1 MNVSN
6 YQTHISFKLD
16 TYERMSSFGM
26 KMLKQLNNR
35 SILDIAL
42 IKQNGSNRLICRT
55 EGLESINAIDRLLTI
70 DSRKD
75 LIARLAQL
83 IGMFEENAFLN
94 KEFIVLDPD
103 KVFINPEDGS
113 ARFIVLPVVS
123 NATGALGR
131 EWLEKLYEYLET
143 VVYSVEAGTDAS
155 IDRLR
160 DILINLGDDRTDSGE
175 LAING
180 LIALCRY
187 IVENYA
193 GAAKEMQPKVVM
205 PKSSNIA
212 VGLNYHGRYGNFSLY
227 IIKKEF
233 LIGKSESCD
242 GRIPFNN
249 AISRQHGMV
258 YIENGECFYED
269 LGSSNY
275 SRLNGAVLEPHRRIK
290 LNNEDILMLADME
303 FKVEILESAG

>member
-1 MNVSN
+1 MDISN
-6 YQTHISFKLD
+6 YQTHISFRLDANEKL
-16 TYERMSSFGM
+16 SSLGM

-55 EGLESINAIDRLLTI
+55 QRLESIDAIDRLLTE
-70 DSRKD
+70 DSRKE

-83 IGMFEENAFLN
+83 INMFEDNAFLN

-131 EWLEKLYEYLET
+131 EWLEKLYEYLKMI
-143 VVYSVEAGTDAS
+143 VYNVEAGTDAS

-160 DILINLGDDRTDSGE
+160 NILITLDEDRTDSGE

-180 LIALCRY
+180 LLNLNRY
-187 IVENYA
+187 IVENFA
-193 GAAKEMQPKVVM
+193 GAATEIQPKAV
-205 PKSSNIA
+205 PTKNTNIS

-233 LIGKSESCD
+233 VIGKSEVCD

-249 AISRQHGMV
+249 AISRQHGKV

-275 SRLNGAVLEPHRRIK
+275 SRINGSVLEPNRRIK
-290 LNNEDILMLADME
+290 LNNNDIIMLADME